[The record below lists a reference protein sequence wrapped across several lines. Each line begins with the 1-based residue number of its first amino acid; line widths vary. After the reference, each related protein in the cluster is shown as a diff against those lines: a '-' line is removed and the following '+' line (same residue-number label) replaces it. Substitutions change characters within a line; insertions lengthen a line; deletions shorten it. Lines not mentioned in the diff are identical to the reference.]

1 MWALLNSDEDTIVE
15 IISNPKPMTISGIRY
30 PRNIFN
36 LWTVAELKAVGI
48 VPITTTGSHLNIEY
62 YIEVDE
68 SYAIADD
75 KASVVRTI
83 GTKAGDQ
90 VLATVKSQ
98 QVSNAKRMC
107 NNILANT
114 DWYVTRKYE
123 RSVAIPD
130 KIIAFRA
137 AVVAVY
143 TAAKS
148 AINGAAN
155 IGALV
160 TVNTNTAGATASITV
175 DGTSTGVVS
184 ASNNTITSNGH
195 GFVDDECV
203 YYETDSRDAGDADK
217 PIKGLVD
224 GGQSYYVHSATTNT
238 FKLSLTPTTYG
249 DEAIISLTGVADA
262 GTQHTFT
269 SSGIMKTVND
279 WPSENNLAYKL

>member
-1 MWALLNSDEDTIVE
+1 MWARVADDSIQE
-15 IISNPKPMTISGIRY
+15 IINAPRIITIGGITH
-30 PRNIFN
+30 PRTMFT
-36 LWTVAELKAVGI
+36 LWTDAERKAIGI
-48 VPITTTGSHLNIEY
+48 IPVTKAGHLDSEY
-62 YIEVDE
+62 YTEQDP
-68 SYAIADD
+68 SYAIDEDGNAVTETIAKNADNTL
-75 KASVVRTI
+75 ASV
-83 GTKAGDQ
+83 KAIQLEKSKKRCNGL
-90 VLATVKSQ
+90 LAS
-98 QVSNAKRMC
+98 
-107 NNILANT
+107 T

-137 AVVAVY
+137 AVISVY

-160 TVNTNTAGATASITV
+160 TVNTNGSGATASITV

-195 GFVDDECV
+195 GFVDDECLC
-203 YYETDSRDAGDADK
+203 YETDSRDASDADK

-224 GGQSYYVHSATTNT
+224 GSQSYYVHSATTNT

-269 SSGIMKTVND
+269 SVGIMKTVND
-279 WPSENNLAYKL
+279 WPSEKDLAYKL

>member
-1 MWALLNSDEDTIVE
+1 MWARVADGSIQE
-15 IISNPKPMTISGIRY
+15 IINAPKIITIGGITH
-30 PRNIFN
+30 PRTIFS
-36 LWTVAELKAVGI
+36 LWTDAEKKAIGI
-48 VPITTTGSHLNIEY
+48 LPVTRANHLDGDYHTENNP
-62 YIEVDE
+62 
-68 SYAIADD
+68 SYAIDEDGNA
-75 KASVVRTI
+75 VTETI
-83 GTKAGDQ
+83 TKAADNT
-90 VLATVKSQ
+90 LATVKTSQ
-98 QVSNAKRMC
+98 LNKIKIRC
-107 NNILANT
+107 NNLLMST
-114 DWYVTRKYE
+114 DWYITRKYE

-137 AVVAVY
+137 AVLAVY

-203 YYETDSRDAGDADK
+203 HYETDTRDASDADK

-224 GGQSYYVHSATTNT
+224 GGQNYYVHSATTNT
-238 FKLSLTPTTYG
+238 FKLSL
-249 DEAIISLTGVADA
+249 V
-262 GTQHTFT
+262 
-269 SSGIMKTVND
+269 MKQ
-279 WPSENNLAYKL
+279 LFH